1 MRFPWITK
9 KATQVK
15 RFDWENFDRFSYS
28 KHSHIALFAQHH
40 YEEELYGEK
49 KDVNSWGL
57 KRYDDLLVFSFIKE
71 MIPPGSKLLDI
82 GGGKSRIIRYFKYQ
96 YECWNIDKLAGLGQG
111 PIGPT
116 SIDTTGYRLVRDYIG
131 NFNPELPPNYFDFVF
146 SISALEHVPGSNPQ
160 VLENILTD
168 INRVLKPGCYSLHCF
183 DSVLKPDGL
192 WVNNLLHYIFK
203 HEKTFNR
210 LIPYEEISQDKDL
223 FELPEE
229 KFNRNWRRLS
239 GKEYKEYGRPFSY
252 NVLWKKSGKKLDCP
266 LILHHSCSLK

>member
-1 MRFPWITK
+1 MKLPFITK
-9 KATQVK
+9 RAQQAKG
-15 RFDWENFDRFSYS
+15 FDWENFDRFSYS
-28 KHSHIALFAQHH
+28 KHSHIALFDQLH

-49 KDVNSWGL
+49 KDVNLWGL

-82 GGGKSRIIRYFKYQ
+82 GGGKSRIIRYFKNQ
-96 YECWNIDKLAGLGQG
+96 YECWNIDKLEGLGQG
-111 PIGPT
+111 PI

-160 VLENILTD
+160 LLENILTD
-168 INRVLKPGCYSLHCF
+168 INRVLKPRCYSLHCF
-183 DSVLKPDGL
+183 DSILKPDGL

-203 HEKTFNR
+203 QEKTFNR
-210 LIPYEEISQDKDL
+210 LIPYEEICQDKDL

-229 KFNRNWRRLS
+229 KFNKNWGRLS

-252 NVLWKKSGKKLDCP
+252 NVLWKKSENV
-266 LILHHSCSLK
+266 